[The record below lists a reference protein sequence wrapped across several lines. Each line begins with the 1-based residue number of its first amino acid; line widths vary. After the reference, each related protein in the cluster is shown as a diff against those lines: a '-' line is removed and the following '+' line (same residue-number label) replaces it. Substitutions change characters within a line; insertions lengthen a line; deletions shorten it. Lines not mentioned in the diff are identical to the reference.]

1 MAQTVKNWPAMQDT
15 QFDPWMG
22 KIPWRKEWLPT
33 PVFFPG
39 EFLEQRRLAGY
50 SPWDSPSKNTRV
62 GCHVLLQGIFLTQ
75 GLNLCLW
82 RPLHWQAD
90 S

>member
-22 KIPWRKEWLPT
+22 KMSWRREWLLT
-33 PVFFPG
+33 PVFFLG

-50 SPWDSPSKNTRV
+50 SPWDHNESETTE
-62 GCHVLLQGIFLTQ
+62 QLTLFSFHSQ
-75 GLNLCLW
+75 MFVFS
-82 RPLHWQAD
+82 H
-90 S
+90 

>member
-39 EFLEQRRLAGY
+39 EFHGQRSLTDY
-50 SPWDSPSKNTRV
+50 SPWDHRELHTTDQLT
-62 GCHVLLQGIFLTQ
+62 LLLF
-75 GLNLCLW
+75 CF
-82 RPLHWQAD
+82 
-90 S
+90 

>member
-22 KIPWRKEWLPT
+22 KMSWRREWLLT
-33 PVFFPG
+33 PVFFLG

-50 SPWDSPSKNTRV
+50 SPWDPKESNMADKITVVSCILTPMRACTRA
-62 GCHVLLQGIFLTQ
+62 C
-75 GLNLCLW
+75 
-82 RPLHWQAD
+82 
-90 S
+90 

>member
-50 SPWDSPSKNTRV
+50 SPWDHKGSNMAER
-62 GCHVLLQGIFLTQ
+62 LTLVVQ
-75 GLNLCLW
+75 WLRL
-82 RPLHWQAD
+82 
-90 S
+90 